1 MLTAEI
7 LVALYRSGWEPMTP
21 IDLSVKGKAQNQTA
35 ICFRRDSPEDEYV
48 HGEHATGS
56 KIRICFRTLIM
67 LITDITVQVNV
78 IKGRMRV
85 VFFTQPLAKFL
96 WTAEYV

>member
-1 MLTAEI
+1 MVKQASNRLSLIMLTAEI

-48 HGEHATGS
+48 HGE
-56 KIRICFRTLIM
+56 
-67 LITDITVQVNV
+67 
-78 IKGRMRV
+78 RV
-85 VFFTQPLAKFL
+85 AHLAPGFERL
-96 WTAEYV
+96 N

>member
-48 HGEHATGS
+48 HG
-56 KIRICFRTLIM
+56 
-67 LITDITVQVNV
+67 
-78 IKGRMRV
+78 
-85 VFFTQPLAKFL
+85 
-96 WTAEYV
+96 

>member
-35 ICFRRDSPEDEYV
+35 ICFRRNSPEDEYV
-48 HGEHATGS
+48 HGE
-56 KIRICFRTLIM
+56 RIMRSRRSM
-67 LITDITVQVNV
+67 LDLSL
-78 IKGRMRV
+78 G
-85 VFFTQPLAKFL
+85 PGC
-96 WTAEYV
+96 ES

>member
-48 HGEHATGS
+48 HGASVRGRPCESLRSCDRLPKFT
-56 KIRICFRTLIM
+56 RLRT
-67 LITDITVQVNV
+67 
-78 IKGRMRV
+78 
-85 VFFTQPLAKFL
+85 
-96 WTAEYV
+96 

>member
-48 HGEHATGS
+48 HGKRCPPCT
-56 KIRICFRTLIM
+56 RFRE
-67 LITDITVQVNV
+67 
-78 IKGRMRV
+78 
-85 VFFTQPLAKFL
+85 AKL
-96 WTAEYV
+96 NPP

>member
-1 MLTAEI
+1 MGKQASNRLSLIMLTAEI

-48 HGEHATGS
+48 HG
-56 KIRICFRTLIM
+56 K
-67 LITDITVQVNV
+67 
-78 IKGRMRV
+78 RV
-85 VFFTQPLAKFL
+85 AHLAPGFERL
-96 WTAEYV
+96 N